1 MRIFEMKGTA
11 RVLLTS
17 LYILARGQITMVQ
30 HDLVVHEV
38 LEVLLAQR
46 VLLEVKIECGH
57 RVGCRL
63 VLRIMQ
69 LLEVGMLQSLLHRDS
84 VIGIVREHLLQ
95 QVDGIRISALEQLL
109 EVAALALRQLLYEI
123 LVLLVFDLIDEL
135 LTRVA
140 Q

>member
-1 MRIFEMKGTA
+1 MRIFDVESTA
-11 RVLLTS
+11 RVLLTILHVLERS
-17 LYILARGQITMVQ
+17 LITMIQ
-30 HDLVVHEV
+30 HDLVKHEV

-46 VLLEVKIECGH
+46 VLLEVKIECRNG
-57 RVGCRL
+57 VGCRL

-69 LLEVGMLQSLLHRDS
+69 LLEVGMLQSLLHGDP

-95 QVDGIRISALEQLL
+95 QVDGIGIGTLEQLI
-109 EVAALALRQLLYEI
+109 EVTALALRQLLYEI